1 MLSGSGGIFICP
13 KCGNGLEPRGNSM
26 YCSEGHCYDVS
37 KNGYVNLVLRGKKDS
52 GDGTELIAARGRVM
66 EKGYYRA
73 LYAFTRR
80 AFAFSEGDLIV
91 DAGTGDGSF
100 AGKLKEYFPSATVVG
115 TDLSKYAVSK
125 AAKKYPDVLFAV
137 ANSAALPFADASVSA
152 VFSVFTTLFAAEA
165 RRVLAKGGRLV
176 RVTPGKNHLL
186 EFKSALYD
194 EVRLNAEDE
203 SVPEG
208 FVREGTF
215 RVEDVYVCVGGEI
228 KDLAGMTPYSVKT
241 APCRL
246 EKLYAQ
252 PELET
257 RTEFRVDVFI
267 KE

>member
-1 MLSGSGGIFICP
+1 M
-13 KCGNGLEPRGNSM
+13 
-26 YCSEGHCYDVS
+26 
-37 KNGYVNLVLRGKKDS
+37 
-52 GDGTELIAARGRVM
+52 
-66 EKGYYRA
+66 
-73 LYAFTRR
+73 
-80 AFAFSEGDLIV
+80 
-91 DAGTGDGSF
+91 
-100 AGKLKEYFPSATVVG
+100 
-115 TDLSKYAVSK
+115 
-125 AAKKYPDVLFAV
+125 
-137 ANSAALPFADASVSA
+137 
-152 VFSVFTTLFAAEA
+152 
-165 RRVLAKGGRLV
+165 
-176 RVTPGKNHLL
+176 L

-215 RVEDVYVCVGGEI
+215 RIEDVYVCVGGEI